1 MLSNLFR
8 SLGGLSHPKTAKTE
22 KLRKLLL
29 RVLEEK
35 ADMAQT
41 RRETVT
47 PLTFEAF

>member
-8 SLGGLSHPKTAKTE
+8 SLGGLSHPKTAKNE

-35 ADMAQT
+35 AAMARTQ
-41 RRETVT
+41 RNNVA

>member
-22 KLRKLLL
+22 KLGKLSL

-35 ADMAQT
+35 ADMVQT
-41 RRETVT
+41 QRETVT
-47 PLTFEAF
+47 PLTFEVF